1 MKNRKITLHDGR
13 TAVINDD
20 EWRSVVNCKHYDDER
35 TEIVRVT
42 RHLTAGLVHVH
53 CMRGAGGSVAA
64 EHREIVLPGGDVP
77 GAVRAAI
84 QSCELDEAI
93 AGEALA
99 AL

>member
-20 EWRSVVNCKHYDDER
+20 EWRSVVNRKHYDDEH

-42 RHLTAGLVHVH
+42 RHLYNGLVHVYA
-53 CMRGAGGSVAA
+53 MRGADGTMAA
-64 EHREIVLPGGDVP
+64 EHRDIVLPGGDVKS
-77 GAVRAAI
+77 AVVAAI
-84 QSCELDEAI
+84 EACDLGAAI